1 MDPGSFF
8 ASSRVLIVAGK
19 GGVGKTA
26 AAATIAVAAARTGKS
41 VLLIEVSGRSAA
53 GALLGADSQGYEETE
68 VVDDADHPTN
78 IKCRSLT
85 PDQALVEWLSD
96 HGFRRIAKR
105 MARSGILE
113 IVATATPGIKDLL
126 VLGKIRQ
133 LETTGAADLIV
144 VDAPAAGHALG
155 FLRSPAGVLDTAR
168 AGTIH
173 RQAEETLALLSDPAR
188 CRVMLVSI
196 PEETPVNELI
206 ETSFA
211 VEDEVGISLGP
222 VIVNGLI
229 PPIRGLN
236 PAKLKQSRGLDLSD
250 TELDDLRT
258 AANFRVQRTA
268 LQEHQLARLSEQL
281 PLPQIHLPQLFVPQ
295 LGPAQIQTLADAMTA
310 GISALPT
317 PQS

>member
-1 MDPGSFF
+1 
-8 ASSRVLIVAGK
+8 VAGK

-26 AAATIAVAAARTGKS
+26 AAATIAVTAARAGKS
-41 VLLIEVSGRSAA
+41 VLLVEVSGRSAA
-53 GALLGADSQGYEETE
+53 GALLGADSQGYEETD
-68 VVDDADHPTN
+68 VVDDADRPTN
-78 IKCRSLT
+78 IRCRSLT
-85 PDQALVEWLSD
+85 PDQALVEWLSE
-96 HGFRRIAKR
+96 HGFKRIAKR

-113 IVATATPGIKDLL
+113 VVATATPGIKDLL

-133 LETTGAADLIV
+133 LESDRVADLIV

-155 FLRSPAGVLDTAR
+155 FLRSPAGVRDTAR

-222 VIVNGLI
+222 IIVNGLI
-229 PPIRGLN
+229 PPIRGLD
-236 PAKLKQSRGLDLSD
+236 ADKIKRSRGLDISD
-250 TELDDLRT
+250 NELNDMRT
-258 AANFRVQRTA
+258 AARFRLERTSLQQR
-268 LQEHQLARLSEQL
+268 QLARLSEKL
-281 PLPQIHLPQLFVPQ
+281 PLPQIHLPQLFVPH
-295 LGPAQIQTLADAMTA
+295 LGPPEIEKLADAMA
-310 GISALPT
+310 LGISELP
-317 PQS
+317 SS